1 MSLHLGIIYTIL
13 ARHFSTCCIFF
24 NKFVQCNSGRI
35 PYWAIRL
42 SSQWGSFEQITFN
55 RKRVTNTEPDFS
67 FKGAKIED
75 WDMLIAYHKLLS
87 IFQMLMLLYL
97 FVQKKKK
104 KKKICTA
111 SPKLLL
117 ADDWNNTYS
126 LMAYYMK
133 IRLEIR
139 VSLFCSEIN
148 FENFRQINGKFTDA
162 TIFPLPRQRK

>member
-97 FVQKKKK
+97 FVRKKNLHLLSIYIFFWPLQNYFLLMIETTHISNVYD
-104 KKKICTA
+104 ICA
-111 SPKLLL
+111 F
-117 ADDWNNTYS
+117 A
-126 LMAYYMK
+126 AYITKAICDNM
-133 IRLEIR
+133 
-139 VSLFCSEIN
+139 
-148 FENFRQINGKFTDA
+148 Q
-162 TIFPLPRQRK
+162 PL

>member
-1 MSLHLGIIYTIL
+1 MSLHLGIYTIL

-87 IFQMLMLLYL
+87 TFQMLMLLYL
-97 FVQKKKK
+97 FVR
-104 KKKICTA
+104 KKKICTL
-111 SPKLLL
+111 STDFPVLFKITSCWWLKQHIFLMFMIFVPLLRIYRRPYVITCKLC
-117 ADDWNNTYS
+117 
-126 LMAYYMK
+126 
-133 IRLEIR
+133 R
-139 VSLFCSEIN
+139 
-148 FENFRQINGKFTDA
+148 
-162 TIFPLPRQRK
+162 